1 MAGDDRDISAILLD
15 HRRGVPGA
23 LDALFERVYADLR
36 RMARGQLGRHA
47 ARPLD
52 TTSLVHELY
61 LKLSDQS
68 ALDVQDRGHFMG
80 VAGRA
85 MRQVIVDFARRVNRR
100 KRGGGQAH
108 VTLDPEEHGLATDAL
123 SVLAID
129 EALERLDAVDP
140 RLTRLVEL
148 RFFAGFSEAEA
159 AEALGVSLRTAQRD
173 WLRAKAL
180 LRELLDR
187 RAGSDPA

>member
-1 MAGDDRDISAILLD
+1 MPAEERDITAILQD
-15 HRRGVPGA
+15 HREGVAGA
-23 LDALFERVYADLR
+23 LDALFERIYGDLR
-36 RMARGQLGRHA
+36 RLARCKLGPHA

-61 LKLSDQS
+61 LKLAGQS
-68 ALDVQDRGHFMG
+68 AMNVQDRAHFLG

-108 VTLDPEEHGLATDAL
+108 FPLPEEPGGVSADAEM
-123 SVLAID
+123 VLAID
-129 EALERLDAVDP
+129 EALEHLERFDP

-148 RFFAGFSEAEA
+148 RFFAGLSEQET
-159 AEALGVSLRTAQRD
+159 AEALHVSLRTAQRD

-180 LRELLDR
+180 LREVLDSPQR
-187 RAGSDPA
+187 PSRP